1 MKNPYEVLNQKEVDL
16 ARVRREIDSL
26 KMAISLL
33 AQDPTDQ
40 QPTAEQSRTDEHLT
54 TDHDPNSDEE
64 VRPPLEDEETD
75 LPLEARPTGTD
86 GLFSSIGG
94 SHSRV
99 WKIFRREK

>member
-16 ARVRREIDSL
+16 ARVRHEIDSL

-40 QPTAEQSRTDEHLT
+40 QATAEQSRTDERLI
-54 TDHDPNSDEE
+54 TDEDPNSDEE
-64 VRPPLEDEETD
+64 VRPPLEEETD
-75 LPLEARPTGTD
+75 LPLEEKPTGTD

-94 SHSRV
+94 SGSRV
-99 WKIFRREK
+99 WKIFRRE